1 MPMSVLVRFGRMERD
16 LKESNVYYHDD
27 RLDDDHEGSDLR
39 SLWRAR
45 GVGVHRHRQADT
57 WPRSSTG
64 ASRSN
69 LDQRR
74 RLPAHAGRPVPRSL
88 RGGLL
93 RPHKW
98 PVLGSDLAGVV
109 ESVGSDVTE
118 LAVGDRVFGDSFPDG
133 RAAFAQ
139 YVCVR
144 PSSVAPIPDGL
155 TSEEAAA
162 VPLAAITALQAIRDL
177 GQVEPGQ
184 SVLIHGAGGGVGT
197 MAVQLAKVYGADV
210 TAVCGPGSTAVVESA
225 GADRIIDYT
234 IDDIGTKSETYDL
247 ILGINGHQKLS
258 TYRRLLNDGGQYV
271 TIGGTGRTFFDA
283 LVVAKIAFMFSGK
296 KASILAIDDD
306 KRAGDLRELHELL
319 SSGRLRPFVDRTFP
333 LEQAAAAM
341 RYVETGHV
349 PGKVVLTIDA

>member
-1 MPMSVLVRFGRMERD
+1 MFTITMTDSTTTMKAVTYDRYGGPEVLAYTDIAKPIPGPDQVLVRVEATSINAADYRLMRADPFLARFG
-16 LKESNVYYHDD
+16 
-27 RLDDDHEGSDLR
+27 
-39 SLWRAR
+39 
-45 GVGVHRHRQADT
+45 
-57 WPRSSTG
+57 
-64 ASRSN
+64 
-69 LDQRR
+69 
-74 RLPAHAGRPVPRSL
+74 
-88 RGGLL
+88 GGLL